1 MKIECFKNAG
11 GIFAPVDET
20 EYEKTTKFKTGEQY
34 QVEIKLTRNP
44 KFHRKVFAFFGFCF
58 DHWSG
63 TKSFWDESAQK
74 DQFRKELTILSGYY
88 KEYYDIN
95 GDVSIYAESL
105 NYANMNQERFEQVY
119 SALINAA
126 LAHIFKGCEDE
137 NITCQLYS
145 FFS

>member
-1 MKIECFKNAG
+1 M
-11 GIFAPVDET
+11 
-20 EYEKTTKFKTGEQY
+20 
-34 QVEIKLTRNP
+34 
-44 KFHRKVFAFFGFCF
+44 HFFGFCF

-137 NITCQLYS
+137 NITNQLYS